1 MTSDIQKLYD
11 LNEDFYKSFARL
23 KKNAEF
29 LTDKQYK
36 SMADALTAKYQK
48 EVKLLTM
55 ESDLDYKRNIFI
67 LKRLIKRKVPFAW
80 LFFHNR
86 EGKLILE
93 EIDKDYNLLTESK
106 ENTLKKDSK
115 NDN

>member
-1 MTSDIQKLYD
+1 MTTENQKLLD
-11 LNEDFYKSFARL
+11 LNEDFYKAFARL

-55 ESDLDYKRNIFI
+55 ESDLDYKRNMFI
-67 LKRLIKRKVPFAW
+67 LKRCIKRKAPW
-80 LFFHNR
+80 IWWFFGNR
-86 EGKLILE
+86 EGKLILQ
-93 EIDKDYNLLTESK
+93 EIDNDYNLLTESK
-106 ENTLKKDSK
+106 ENTLKKDGK
-115 NDN
+115 K